1 MPYGGGAKT
10 KRRIMETKKKKKP
23 LADILVNIIY
33 IMAMAMDRMIRVAE
47 ILMLRD
53 KKRWKQEKKMRFNEM
68 IRCAERIKALNNIID
83 YEDYDEVC
91 KEHGEFYQLYQE
103 DAYKLC
109 RLLLLFCD
117 RDAVSEELSNETFKF
132 IRSQEGTGNIG
143 EEEMSY
149 FYLKK

>member
-1 MPYGGGAKT
+1 
-10 KRRIMETKKKKKP
+10 METKKKKKP
-23 LADILVNIIY
+23 FADILVNIIY
-33 IMAMAMDRMIRVAE
+33 VMAMAMDRMIRVAE
-47 ILMLRD
+47 TLMLRD

-91 KEHGEFYQLYQE
+91 KEHGEFYQFYQE

-117 RDAVSEELSNETFKF
+117 RDTVSEELSNETLKF
-132 IRSQEGTGNIG
+132 ISSQEGTGNIG